1 MRAIKKYLIFGVIAI
16 LVLLMVVT
24 LGCKKTTEKTTGKK
38 LVFAFSNVQSN
49 NPATLLRIKGMKEY
63 LDKQGVE
70 LLVAGGELDINKQ
83 IADVENFIAKK
94 VDAIILQP
102 LDSKAIVPAI
112 EEANKA
118 GIPVIME
125 DINAEG
131 GKTEGFVHGDCYMAG
146 YLVGEELGKRM
157 NGEGEVAIINYPM
170 VSSVRAFEAGEVAA
184 LSVYP
189 DIKIVA
195 RQVGGAPE
203 ANIATVENWIKTY
216 PNLKGIIAPNDAMA
230 FDALTAV
237 KAAGKEEQIMI
248 CGIGGIPEA
257 VEEIKKG
264 GAFIASSYWDLELE
278 GRMAAELALKV
289 VKGEEILLREIVIP
303 VALIKQEK

>member
-1 MRAIKKYLIFGVIAI
+1 MRSYKKYLIVGVVAI
-16 LVLLMVVT
+16 LVLFIVTT
-24 LGCKKTTEKTTGKK
+24 LGCEKTAQNK
-38 LVFAFSNVQSN
+38 LVIAYSNVQSN
-49 NPATLLRIKGMKEY
+49 NPATLLRINGMKEY

-102 LDSKAIVPAI
+102 LDSKAIVSVI

-118 GIPVIME
+118 GIPVVMD

-131 GKTEGFVHGDCYMAG
+131 GVTEGFVHGDCYMAG
-146 YLVGEELGKRM
+146 YLVGEYLGQRM
-157 NGEGEVAIINYPM
+157 NEKGDVALINYPM

-184 LSVYP
+184 LSLYP

-203 ANIATVENWIKTY
+203 TNISTVENWIKTY
-216 PNLKGIIAPNDAMA
+216 PDLKGIIAPNDAMG

-237 KAAGKEEQIMI
+237 KAAGKEDQIMI
-248 CGIGGIPEA
+248 CGIGGIEEA
-257 VEEIKKG
+257 QTLIKEG

-278 GRMAAELALKV
+278 GQMAAEIALKTV
-289 VKGEEILLREIVIP
+289 NKEEILIKEIVIP
-303 VALIKQEK
+303 VAIYKQ